1 MENLK
6 SYLKKIKWD
15 SIVISILSVV
25 LGILAIVMPSS
36 LGNVLCYIFGSI
48 LIVIGMTEIV
58 RYFMVDRLFG
68 GYALFLGMI
77 LTILGIFC
85 LTSTSLVQGIITVL
99 FGLFIL
105 IDSLNSLTDSVICAR
120 MKVKGWVLML
130 ILSLITAVLGVVV
143 MFGTFDIIMI
153 IAGCSLIL
161 EGVRNLVITLVFS
174 KKVNTAK
181 KEFKKLYD
189 EKFIDVDADIK

>member
-1 MENLK
+1 MDNFK
-6 SYLKKIKWD
+6 DSLKKLKWD
-15 SIVISILSVV
+15 SIIISILSVV
-25 LGILAIVMPSS
+25 LGILAIAMPNS
-36 LGNVLCYIFGSI
+36 LGDVLCYIFGSI
-48 LIVIGMTEIV
+48 LIVIGVTEIV

-68 GYALFLGMI
+68 GYSLFLGMI
-77 LTILGIFC
+77 LTIVGIFC

-105 IDSLNSLTDSVICAR
+105 IDSLNSLADSVICAR

-130 ILSLITAVLGVVV
+130 VLSLITAVLGVVV
-143 MFGTFDIIMI
+143 MFGSFNIIMI

-161 EGVRNLVITLVFS
+161 EGVRNLIVTLIFS
-174 KKVNTAK
+174 RKVNTAK

-189 EKFIDVDADIK
+189 EKFIDVDVDVK